1 VTVARR
7 WLTLLLSTV
16 ALSLAA
22 CGGGGGDSETG
33 ADGGTT
39 AAGTTAATTASGG
52 DEEEEGNATLGEI
65 VFVTEGCGG
74 CHTLAAAGVIGNID
88 EEGSVAPDLDEA
100 KASYD
105 EIVEVVTK
113 GKGAM
118 PSFQGDITPKD
129 IRDVAAY
136 VSSVAGK

>member
-1 VTVARR
+1 VTAVRPLA
-7 WLTLLLSTV
+7 LLLSAV
-16 ALSLAA
+16 ALSLAG
-22 CGGGGGDSETG
+22 CGGGGGDSESG

-39 AAGTTAATTASGG
+39 
-52 DEEEEGNATLGEI
+52 DEEEGNATLGEI

-74 CHTLAAAGVIGNID
+74 CHTLEAAGVIGNID

-105 EIVEVVTK
+105 EIVEVVTN
-113 GKGAM
+113 GRGAM

>member
-1 VTVARR
+1 MTVAQP
-7 WLTLLLSTV
+7 LTLLISAIALAV
-16 ALSLAA
+16 AG
-22 CGGGGGDSETG
+22 CGGGGESGSS
-33 ADGGTT
+33 AGGTT
-39 AAGTTAATTASGG
+39 AAATTAATTTNGR
-52 DEEEEGNATLGEI
+52 DEEEEEEGNPTLGEI

-74 CHTLAAAGVIGNID
+74 CHTLAAAGVVGNID

-105 EIVEVVTK
+105 EIVEVVTN